1 VSIAYRTTIQEEA
14 MHTATITDIGV
25 RREPNTAFRTFLR
38 KFGAKLRYL
47 IELSAAPYEVMG
59 SRYL

>member
-1 VSIAYRTTIQEEA
+1 